1 MDSTESVTQWISQLK
16 EGRQEAATDL
26 WRRYYRRL
34 IGLARTK
41 LRAAP
46 RRVADEDDVVIEAFS
61 SFCRAV
67 EKGRFP
73 DLHDRYDL
81 WHMIVRITE
90 RKIFDQLRGLSRKKR
105 GGRMVRGESVFQR
118 PDGQEVR
125 ALEELPG
132 LEPTPEFI
140 VSTTETVKKMLSLLK
155 ADLQRIALLKLE
167 GFTNEEIAD
176 QLRCSRATIERRLMW
191 IRKIWREIL
200 AP

>member
-16 EGRQEAATDL
+16 EGRQEAATEL
-26 WRRYYRRL
+26 WHRYYRRL
-34 IGLARTK
+34 IGLVRKK
-41 LRAAP
+41 LGAAP
-46 RRVADEDDVVIEAFS
+46 RRVADEDDVVAEAFS
-61 SFCRAV
+61 SFCRAA

-73 DLHDRYDL
+73 NLHDRYDL

-90 RKIFDQLRGLSRKKR
+90 RKIYDQLRGLGRKKR
-105 GGRMVRGESVFQR
+105 GGRMVRGESVFQK
-118 PDGQEVR
+118 PDEEVR
-125 ALEELPG
+125 SLNDLPG

-140 VSTTETVKKMLSLLK
+140 ASTTETMKKMLSLLE

-191 IRKIWREIL
+191 IRKIWREL
-200 AP
+200 PSP